1 MYNYIFLVLLK
12 VDKKG
17 DPSVMADVRTKAVAM
32 EHIEAIS
39 RQLSEA
45 RKLQLRKV
53 FGMKD
58 GWNPLFS
65 LSVDLFRFEYEYLCK
80 VHLYI
85 VFRFF

>member
-1 MYNYIFLVLLK
+1 MVLLK

-17 DPSVMADVRTKAVAM
+17 DPSVMADVPTKVVAM

-39 RQLSEA
+39 RQLFKA
-45 RKLQLRKV
+45 RKLQLRKE

-65 LSVDLFRFEYEYLCK
+65 LSVDLFRFEYEYPYK
-80 VHLYI
+80 VQM
-85 VFRFF
+85 